1 MNRLTVILLALG
13 ILLAHTLAI
22 HQTVEGA
29 FASPYDIAHVA
40 YRVARNLVR
49 AGSAAWNPGEG
60 PFDAYPSLTWVGI
73 CAVFERLHVAPTFFS
88 QAVGIGCALVTVIV
102 LAQFSSNRMGGL
114 IAPLFLALSGSVA
127 AAGASGTEA
136 PLAMLLVSVA
146 FLAFEWRWKLVL
158 GVVTSLLVLTRPE
171 GIAFVGALL
180 ALELFDRPRA
190 THSGTSRRIGSAF
203 LAPCFVFAVACL
215 GRWSMTGRWLA
226 PFERDLLDLSLWRA
240 TLGWHYVSSYF
251 LCSGV
256 GVLVPLPLLLLV
268 TGKISAIGRR
278 ALVLFLVW
286 CGVVALS
293 GGDGLP
299 FWNGL
304 AAALPLYFLAIQEAI
319 TGLLDRRPRF
329 APVAWSVLVLAGVA
343 SLFVSKTPSDV
354 GPFRIRDWHR
364 AWLEPPLALAD
375 AYGCV
380 LGRPG
385 LNDEIKRVERLRTL
399 GVFLRDH
406 IDEPATVVT
415 LWPGAIGYLSR
426 RHVFDMLGRATPS
439 EDYGAPRSWRGPTKI
454 DLVRAFEGD
463 GDYVVPIVGTLR
475 EGATPAD
482 FLHEWLMRYDVEGDN
497 DERILELL
505 AALWGFELTAVPVP
519 LHSRDLSVPSP
530 TPFLIL
536 RNKELRD
543 EPRVQLEY
551 DDGSFTVL
559 IHHHAH
565 QQIVDLTVK
574 VTDRQG
580 HAWRMR
586 PTGDFVAE
594 RVVAARTDLL
604 LYPTG
609 SRPIVALHGVVPDAL
624 RHGELSVQLHNPS
637 TSSDIPLAAVGE
649 AARVRLDRE

>member
-22 HQTVEGA
+22 HQTVDGD

-49 AGSAAWNPGEG
+49 VGSAAWNPGEG
-60 PFDAYPSLTWVGI
+60 PFDAYPSLSWVAI
-73 CAVFERLHVAPTFFS
+73 CAIFERLHVAPTFFS
-88 QAVGIGCALVTVIV
+88 QAVGIGCALLTVIV
-102 LAQFSSNRMGGL
+102 LAQFSSNRIGGL

-136 PLAMLLVSVA
+136 PLAMLLVAFA
-146 FLAFEWRWKLVL
+146 FLAFECRWKRTL
-158 GVVTSLLVLTRPE
+158 GLATTLLVLTRPE
-171 GIAFVGALL
+171 GLAFVVVLL
-180 ALELFDRPRA
+180 VLELLDRPRA
-190 THSGTSRRIGSAF
+190 AQSGTSRRVTGAF
-203 LAPCFVFAVACL
+203 LAPFFFYAVICI
-215 GRWSMTGRWLA
+215 GRWSLTGHWLSA
-226 PFERDLLDLSLWRA
+226 FERDLLDLSLWRA
-240 TLGWHYVSSYF
+240 TLGWHYMTSYF

-256 GVLVPLPLLLLV
+256 GLLVPLPIVLLL
-268 TGKISAIGRR
+268 TGKVSGIGRR
-278 ALVLFLVW
+278 ALILFLAW

-304 AAALPLYFLAIQEAI
+304 AAALPLYFLAIQESI
-319 TGLLDRRPRF
+319 TGLMDLRPRL

-364 AWLEPPLALAD
+364 AWLEPPLVLAQ
-375 AYGCV
+375 AYGGS

-385 LNDEIKRVERLRTL
+385 LDQEIKRVERLRTL

-439 EDYGAPRSWRGPTKI
+439 AGRGTTRSWRGPTKI

-463 GDYVVPIVGTLR
+463 ADYVIPIVGTLR

-543 EPRVQLEY
+543 EPKVELECE
-551 DDGSFTVL
+551 DGAFTVL

-565 QQIVDLTVK
+565 QQIVDVTVK
-574 VTDRQG
+574 VTDADREI
-580 HAWRMR
+580 WRMR
-586 PTGDFVAE
+586 PTGEFVSG

-609 SRPIVALHGVVPDAL
+609 SRPIVALRGVVPASL
-624 RHGELSVQLHNPS
+624 RGGELSVQLHNPN

-649 AARVRLDRE
+649 AARVRLPAR